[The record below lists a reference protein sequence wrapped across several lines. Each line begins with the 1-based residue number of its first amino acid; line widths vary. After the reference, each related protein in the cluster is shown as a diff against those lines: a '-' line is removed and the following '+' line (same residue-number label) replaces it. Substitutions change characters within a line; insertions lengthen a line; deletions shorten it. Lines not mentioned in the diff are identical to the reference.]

1 MQTLKLRHGRLS
13 GIELEVRALHL
24 ACPHVDVSPT
34 SIIEFDPESRLAVSC
49 LHADGLT
56 FDRPELT
63 RRHFFSFESA
73 RTQPIQSL
81 IPRLVEVIGDRLAA
95 IIVYQY
101 WRSPSQHIVRVLR
114 GTPLPASSQV
124 ST

>member
-13 GIELEVRALHL
+13 GIELEVRTLFL
-24 ACPHVDVSPT
+24 ARPYVNVSPT
-34 SIIEFDPESRLAVSC
+34 SVIEFAPESRLAVGR

-63 RRHFFSFESA
+63 QCHFFSFEPA

-81 IPRLVEVIGDRLAA
+81 ISRLIEVISDRLAA
-95 IIVYQY
+95 IIVHQY
-101 WRSPSQHIVRVLR
+101 RRSPA
-114 GTPLPASSQV
+114 T
-124 ST
+124 T